1 LGFRHHARTY
11 RLDGF
16 SATDIQAAC
25 FAPEHGGNHGSDV
38 SDPLPIQGGKGEAI
52 SSGRKNC
59 DARASYDRLRGLS
72 PECADDLCADMV
84 QTDLCQAQGLL
95 KLPIEWRRWPAT
107 RRHLRTIIHFD
118 GQENGMGD
126 QDVKRDEKD
135 AAAFTT
141 LV

>member
-1 LGFRHHARTY
+1 MQEHTVWTVFMQQLFKPPALHQNTRAIRDRT
-11 RLDGF
+11 F
-16 SATDIQAAC
+16 
-25 FAPEHGGNHGSDV
+25 
-38 SDPLPIQGGKGEAI
+38 PIQGGEGEAI

-59 DARASYDRLRGLS
+59 DARASYGRLRRLN

-84 QTDLCQAQGLL
+84 QIDLCQAPGLL

-126 QDVKRDEKD
+126 QDVKQDEKD

>member
-1 LGFRHHARTY
+1 
-11 RLDGF
+11 
-16 SATDIQAAC
+16 
-25 FAPEHGGNHGSDV
+25 
-38 SDPLPIQGGKGEAI
+38 
-52 SSGRKNC
+52 
-59 DARASYDRLRGLS
+59 
-72 PECADDLCADMV
+72 MV
-84 QTDLCQAQGLL
+84 QTDLCQALGLL
-95 KLPIEWRRWPAT
+95 KLPIEWRGWPAT